1 LFDRILSLLK
11 TFLFI
16 DYYLNLV
23 KGKKLTSWE
32 RSQRRRERQ
41 AELDQN
47 ASRRAREREA
57 RA

>member
-1 LFDRILSLLK
+1 M
-11 TFLFI
+11 
-16 DYYLNLV
+16 
-23 KGKKLTSWE
+23 GKKLTSWE